1 MHEISIA
8 SEIYKIVEE
17 SIKDY
22 KIKNV
27 TLILIKVGN
36 FNAVDEESLKFA
48 FNVISKGSKS
58 ENAKI
63 ILEGVEGFELVVEKI
78 EGDEDEEYRNK

>member
-1 MHEISIA
+1 VHEVSIA

-36 FNAVDEESLKFA
+36 FNAIEEESLKFA
-48 FNVISKGSKS
+48 FNVISKGTKS

-63 ILEGVEGFELVVEKI
+63 ILEVVEGFELIVERI
-78 EGDEDEEYRNK
+78 EGDEDEEHRNK